1 MKRIISTILVMCIV
15 VTAVAAFTQ
24 PAAEASTLP
33 RVNNTQ
39 SLRLNHGD
47 IEQLVR
53 RHNPIIDN
61 NRLAEAGLHEMTG
74 GGEGGAIDAMVAGQ
88 GQLIAMQAQTGAL
101 LAQIMAVQPE
111 QPDPVREGIIMS
123 LMNDMAATERD
134 IMQISSQ
141 IEHMSSDPVGNSVT
155 RSIAQINAAN
165 RQVIWGVESLYL
177 GYHTLNNQLN
187 QTRENLDSLSRNIAL
202 MERRH
207 AVGHVTARALQN
219 ARSNRTQLEAAI
231 ANMENELENLKG
243 QVNLMLG
250 RNFDA
255 PLVIGNL
262 PEAERDFMRSRDRA
276 RDLRSA
282 RNASVAISTAEM
294 DINEQT
300 SQWGEN
306 ARRQEAMARNNLENE
321 ERTLSQRH
329 ASLIRAI
336 SDRQTNLELAEE
348 QLELLEQTLEETQ
361 RRFNRGL
368 VSRVDFE
375 QAQTE
380 VALQEIRVSAA
391 DAELFGAIRRYEW
404 FIRGL
409 NI

>member
-1 MKRIISTILVMCIV
+1 
-15 VTAVAAFTQ
+15 
-24 PAAEASTLP
+24 
-33 RVNNTQ
+33 
-39 SLRLNHGD
+39 
-47 IEQLVR
+47 
-53 RHNPIIDN
+53 
-61 NRLAEAGLHEMTG
+61 
-74 GGEGGAIDAMVAGQ
+74 
-88 GQLIAMQAQTGAL
+88 
-101 LAQIMAVQPE
+101 
-111 QPDPVREGIIMS
+111 
-123 LMNDMAATERD
+123 
-134 IMQISSQ
+134 
-141 IEHMSSDPVGNSVT
+141 
-155 RSIAQINAAN
+155 
-165 RQVIWGVESLYL
+165 
-177 GYHTLNNQLN
+177 TLNNQLN